1 MTNAGAHSRALDR
14 AEEWL
19 YKAAMYYAV
28 GNVDMYVFCSKV
40 AEHFINMSARF
51 I

>member
-1 MTNAGAHSRALDR
+1 MTNAGAHNRALER

-19 YKAAMYYAV
+19 YKADMYYAA
-28 GNVDMYVFCSKV
+28 GNSYMYVFCSKV
-40 AEHFINMSARF
+40 AEHFINMSTRF